1 MAEEQDKSEQASPFK
16 LRKAR
21 EQGMVARSLDAN
33 SFAMLLTFSV
43 ALSLWGSAMVRHFL
57 GMGRNVLL
65 TGPSLQVTASSWSGW
80 ISQLVVDSLVACAPV
95 FGLLFLA
102 ALLIGVLQTGFI
114 FSTKPLK
121 PDFKRLNP
129 AEGLKRL
136 FNVRSLVETLKT
148 LIKLGILGATVYLF
162 IRSQQMPLYALMQS
176 SIMRVPPTLIDLV
189 GNLTKWCAL
198 ALLPIVL
205 IDVLYVRRDYAKKLM
220 MSKREVKEEFKQR
233 EGDPRIR
240 SKIRELQM
248 EARRRSGALRKVKD
262 ADVLITNPTRLAIAV
277 LYERDKMH
285 APIVTAKGA
294 GHLAKLMKAMARRHG
309 VPVVENR
316 PLARGLFGKSDIGS
330 PIAEGF
336 YPMVAKILTW
346 VYAQRDMRRTAGAP
360 G

>member
-1 MAEEQDKSEQASPFK
+1 MAEEQDKSEKASPFK

-21 EQGMVARSLDAN
+21 EQGMVPRSLDFN
-33 SFAMLLTFSV
+33 SFVVLLTFAV
-43 ALSLWGSAMVRHFL
+43 VLSLWGRAMAHHFVA
-57 GMGRNVLL
+57 MGRNMVLGGPNLHL
-65 TGPSLQVTASSWSGW
+65 TSSSWNGW
-80 ISQLVVDSLVACAPV
+80 ISQLFLNSLAACAPV

-102 ALLIGVLQTGFI
+102 ALVAGVLQTGFV
-114 FSTKPLK
+114 FSTTPLK

-129 AEGLKRL
+129 AEGVKRL
-136 FNVRSLVETLKT
+136 FNFKALVETLKT
-148 LIKLGILGATVYLF
+148 LIKLGILSATVYFFL
-162 IRSQQMPLYALMQS
+162 RSEQLRIYGLTQSDVVRVLPL
-176 SIMRVPPTLIDLV
+176 LIDLV
-189 GNLTKWCAL
+189 GNLVKWCAL

-205 IDVLYVRRDYAKKLM
+205 IDIVYVRRDYLKKLM
-220 MSKREVKEEFKQR
+220 MSKREVKEEYKQR

-285 APIVTAKGA
+285 APMVTAKGA

-316 PLARGLFGKSDIGS
+316 PLARGLFGKSDIGM
-330 PIAEGF
+330 PIAESF

-346 VYAQRDMRRTAGAP
+346 VYAQRDRRPTAGALA
-360 G
+360 